1 MSRHLKT
8 LGNHLMTFGMAIMVV
23 LLVSLIFFGFLSGIS
38 NPVPWIALAI
48 LIVLM
53 FTNSRLV
60 SARYLTWKDSYSVG
74 IESIDNDHK
83 KLLHLINNLQTA
95 VDYKT
100 DNLSEKH
107 TLDEV
112 IDYTHYHLRREEG
125 LMEDNGYPGFVA
137 HKAKHK
143 EMIDKVNEYV
153 LEFETDEEDSIQSL
167 LAFLKSWWIEHING
181 TDQEYSEFLI
191 SKGVK

>member
-1 MSRHLKT
+1 MGRNLIM
-8 LGNHLMTFGMAIMVV
+8 LGMAI
-23 LLVSLIFFGFLSGIS
+23 LVMSLIILTVIGFISGLT
-38 NPVPWIALAI
+38 NPLPWISLSV
-48 LIVLM
+48 LIVVI
-53 FTNSRLV
+53 LV
-60 SARYLTWKDSYSVG
+60 HNKITKSRYLTWKDSYSVG

-100 DNLSEKH
+100 DRMFEKQ
-107 TLDEV
+107 TLNEV
-112 IDYTHYHLRREEG
+112 IDYTKYHFEREEK
-125 LMEDNGYPGFVA
+125 LMEDAGYSDVVP

-143 EMIDKVNEYV
+143 NMIDKVT
-153 LEFETDEEDSIQSL
+153 EFVEAYEKDESGAIESL
-167 LAFLKSWWIEHING
+167 LNYLKSWLIGHING

>member
-1 MSRHLKT
+1 
-8 LGNHLMTFGMAIMVV
+8 MTFGMAIVIV
-23 LLVSLIFFGFLSGIS
+23 LLIVLIFFGFLSGIS

-48 LIVLM
+48 LIVLII
-53 FTNSRLV
+53 TNIRLT
-60 SARYLTWKDSYSVG
+60 STRYLTWKDSYSVG

-83 KLLHLINNLQTA
+83 KLIHLINNLQTA
-95 VDYKT
+95 IDYKT
-100 DNLSEKH
+100 DRQFEIQ
-107 TLDEV
+107 TMDEV
-112 IDYTHYHLRREEG
+112 IDYTHYHFDREEG

-143 EMIDKVNEYV
+143 EMIAKVNEYV

-167 LAFLKSWWIEHING
+167 LAYLKSWLIKHING